1 MVFVG
6 EAAKKFEK
14 VRVRKG
20 FFGQSVAIEKTTFK
34 PRNPEFA
41 TVKDGDVM
49 FTDFSV
55 INDGSKTLVMVKD
68 IKILDTLA
76 GAAPGSVKY
85 KQLTRVKMPGLAMVV
100 ISDLNY
106 ATGIGVAGALTAAG
120 AATVSQRFSQW
131 LFAPND

>member
-1 MVFVG
+1 MLLTNRSATPLAVFTS
-6 EAAKKFEK
+6 F
-14 VRVRKG
+14 
-20 FFGQSVAIEKTTFK
+20 FK
-34 PRNPEFA
+34 PFVAESEDFVLLTKKLGVKFA